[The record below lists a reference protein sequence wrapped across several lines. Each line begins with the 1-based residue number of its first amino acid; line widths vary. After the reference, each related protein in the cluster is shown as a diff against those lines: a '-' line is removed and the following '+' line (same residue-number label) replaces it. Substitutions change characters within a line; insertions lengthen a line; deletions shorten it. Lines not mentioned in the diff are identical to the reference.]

1 MKKTLPLIRFF
12 LIILDI
18 ILFFLSLVF
27 VLYLRF
33 GDDALI
39 RFTEHFFSFA
49 LLIPFYFLF
58 LTAFNF
64 YNIFLLNLRTIFLSL
79 INFFLVVLIFSSFYF
94 YFGQVVFSVG
104 PKTNLFLFVSIFS
117 LLIFLTRLALLKLRN
132 QVNVYFIGDKNL
144 QLKLKNDLKDNLHFV
159 FNETFDI
166 NNIKENSILIIGG
179 HHLFDENYLQLLFA
193 KPLTT
198 FDFISFYE
206 KFFGRIPLEA
216 IDLDWLAKEFVQTE
230 TKVYFYLKRLFDLL
244 IGLFFF
250 VILIIL
256 FPLIALAIFLNSPG
270 SIFFV
275 QKRIGYRGHEF
286 SLIKFRT
293 MHKDNNNQQQWAT
306 GEEKRRIFFVG
317 KILRKTHLD
326 ELPQVINLLR
336 GDISIVG
343 PRPEQPAIAHEL
355 EKEIPFYQLRYL
367 VKPGITGWAQVNYK
381 YPETIEE
388 TKIKLEYDLF
398 YLKNHNLFLD
408 FLILI
413 KTFQKLFF

>member
-1 MKKTLPLIRFF
+1 MKKSISLIKFF
-12 LIILDI
+12 FVVLDG
-18 ILFFLSLVF
+18 LVFFLSLIL

-33 GDDALI
+33 HNNAWLEFGK
-39 RFTEHFFSFA
+39 HFLSFI
-49 LLIPFYFLF
+49 LLLPFYFLF

-64 YNIFLLNLRTIFLSL
+64 YNIFILNLRTIFLNL
-79 INFFLVVLIFSSFYF
+79 INFFLIVLIFSSFYF
-94 YFGQVVFSVG
+94 YFGQAFFSVE
-104 PKTNLFLFVSIFS
+104 PKTNLFLFVLIFS
-117 LLIFLTRLALLKLRN
+117 GLVFLIRFISLRLRN
-132 QVNVYFIGDKNL
+132 QINVYFIGNKDL
-144 QLKLKNDLKDNLHFV
+144 QLKLRNDLRGNLHFI

-166 NNIKENSILIIGG
+166 NNIKDNSVLIIGG
-179 HHLFDENYLQLLFA
+179 HYLFDESYLQLLFNQ
-193 KPLTT
+193 PLTT
-198 FDFISFYE
+198 FDFVSFYE

-216 IDLDWLAKEFVQTE
+216 IDFDLLAKEFIQTE
-230 TKVYFYLKRLFDLL
+230 TKVYFYLKRLFDLS

-250 VILIIL
+250 VIFIII
-256 FPLIALAIFLNSPG
+256 FPLIALFIFLNSPG

-275 QKRIGYRGHEF
+275 QKRIGYRGREF

-293 MHKDNNNQQQWAT
+293 MHQGNDRSQWAV
-306 GEEKRRIFFVG
+306 GEEKKRIFFVG

-326 ELPQVINLLR
+326 ELPQVINLLK
-336 GDISIVG
+336 GDISVVG
-343 PRPEQPAIAHEL
+343 PRPEQPIIARDL
-355 EKEIPFYQLRYL
+355 EKEIPFYRLRYL

-408 FLILI
+408 LLILI